1 MSTSDLDINNSLIDL
16 SLNINNLDLN
26 YRFADDVLTNITL
39 QEKINDISNVDIS
52 NLLFKLDQLQL
63 LLTNIQHIDIS
74 LNNFS

>member
-1 MSTSDLDINNSLIDL
+1 MSSDLDINNSLNDL

-26 YRFADDVLTNITL
+26 YRFADDVSTNITL

-63 LLTNIQHIDIS
+63 LLTNIQHIDIC

>member
-16 SLNINNLDLN
+16 SLNINNLNLN

>member
-1 MSTSDLDINNSLIDL
+1 MSSDLDIHNSLMDL
-16 SLNINNLDLN
+16 SLNINNLNLN
-26 YRFADDVLTNITL
+26 FRFDNDVLRNITL

>member
-16 SLNINNLDLN
+16 SLNINNLNLN

-39 QEKINDISNVDIS
+39 QQKINDISNVDIS

-74 LNNFS
+74 LNNFT

>member
-1 MSTSDLDINNSLIDL
+1 MSSDLDINNSLNDL

-39 QEKINDISNVDIS
+39 QKKINDISNVDIS

-63 LLTNIQHIDIS
+63 LLTNIQHIDIC

>member
-16 SLNINNLDLN
+16 SLNINNLNLN
-26 YRFADDVLTNITL
+26 YRFVDDVLTNITL

>member
-26 YRFADDVLTNITL
+26 YRLADDVSNITL
-39 QEKINDISNVDIS
+39 QKKIDDISNVDIS

>member
-1 MSTSDLDINNSLIDL
+1 MSSDLDINNSLNDL

-26 YRFADDVLTNITL
+26 YRFANDVLTNITL